1 MKKPLLVTHLVFA
14 GLMSVGLTNDTASHN
29 YLSTNADPTV
39 RTISHSQTEQN
50 DLLTESRPGATS
62 SSATLLPNA
71 LSTTADT
78 SVWGGGSCSPVP
90 VEVKPCQ

>member
-1 MKKPLLVTHLVFA
+1 MKKPFLITYLIFA
-14 GLMSVGLTNDTASHN
+14 ALMSVGLTNDTASQN
-29 YLSTNADPTV
+29 YLSTNADTV
-39 RTISHSQTEQN
+39 RPISHSQSEQG
-50 DLLTESRPGATS
+50 DLLNESRPEATG
-62 SSATLLPNA
+62 SSATSLPNA

>member
-1 MKKPLLVTHLVFA
+1 MKKPLLVTHLLFA
-14 GLMSVGLTNDTASHN
+14 GLMSVGLTNDTASHKH
-29 YLSTNADPTV
+29 LSTSADSTV
-39 RTISHSQTEQN
+39 HRVSPSQIEQN
-50 DLLTESRPGATS
+50 SLLSENRPEATS
-62 SSATLLPNA
+62 SSTTSLPGV